1 MTGMEDL
8 RGQEYSALMKQVRD
22 LGRVAHWTWTGGAI
36 ASAVLLSSAIGS
48 RSAGL
53 MLPVVLCTAFGY
65 YGQLAARRRARLV
78 EGFLREFHE
87 TDRSGAQW
95 LTRLAQLAAL
105 AGTQGPTL
113 GMTFV
118 LANLLAVTSIVLAWV
133 FAEGSSRGEL
143 MGGITTMAGIAFS
156 AHSVLE
162 RMRDAQP
169 QEAEAWSRLS
179 QPLREVTT
187 GERSKMSSGH

>member
-1 MTGMEDL
+1 MTGTEDL
-8 RGQEYSALMKQVRD
+8 RGQEYTALMEQVRD
-22 LGRVAHWTWTGGAI
+22 LGRMAHWTWTGSAI
-36 ASAVLLSSAIGS
+36 ACAVLLSSAIGS

-53 MLPVVLCTAFGY
+53 MFPVVLCAAFGY
-65 YGQLAARRRARLV
+65 YGQLASRRRARLV

-95 LTRLAQLAAL
+95 FSRLTQLAAL
-105 AGTQGPTL
+105 SGPQAPAL

-133 FAEGSSRGEL
+133 FAEGSFRGEL
-143 MGGITTMAGIAFS
+143 MGGFTTVAGIAFS

-169 QEAEAWSRLS
+169 REAEAWSRLTT
-179 QPLREVTT
+179 PLREVTT
-187 GERSKMSSGH
+187 GERRVSSSH